1 MNYLRRI
8 NKRYL
13 IFLIWNVLMI
23 GAVRGLTFQHEPG
36 RGVSGNGNLGLL
48 VLAPS
53 LLTFLILCI
62 WTVYLSKWWLYDQ
75 RQQWGGKMHN
85 AVPVI
90 ALLVCVLSV
99 FLEIHIINDLRMQLN
114 GYTND
119 PNSAVYRFGWL
130 NQYTNTLFYNVPILL
145 FGLSF
150 SIGIGWVMERKLRSH
165 RRST

>member
-1 MNYLRRI
+1 MSLLKRI
-8 NKRYL
+8 NKPYF
-13 IFLIWNVLMI
+13 IFLIWNVLII

-62 WTVYLSKWWLYDQ
+62 WTTILSKWWLYDQ
-75 RQQWGGKMHN
+75 RQRWGGKVH
-85 AVPVI
+85 ACVPRV
-90 ALLVCVLSV
+90 ALLLCVLSV
-99 FLEIHIINDLRMQLN
+99 FLELGVINDLGIQLN

-119 PNSAVYRFGWL
+119 TYSAVYRFGWL
-130 NQYTNTLFYNVPILL
+130 NQYTNTLFYNIPILL

-150 SIGIGWVMERKLRSH
+150 SILIGWIMEWRLRSH
-165 RRST
+165 KSA

>member
-1 MNYLRRI
+1 MNYLKRI
-8 NKRYL
+8 NKPYL

-62 WTVYLSKWWLYDQ
+62 WTTNLSKWWLYDQ
-75 RQQWGGKMHN
+75 RQRWGGKIH
-85 AVPVI
+85 ACVPFA
-90 ALLVCVLSV
+90 ALLLCVLSV
-99 FLEIHIINDLRMQLN
+99 AWELHTINNLRLQLN
-114 GYTND
+114 GFTND
-119 PNSAVYRFGWL
+119 PDSAVYRFGWL

-150 SIGIGWVMERKLRSH
+150 SIFISWLMEWKLRSP
-165 RRST
+165 RST

>member
-1 MNYLRRI
+1 MSRLKRI
-8 NKRYL
+8 NKPYF

-53 LLTFLILCI
+53 LLTFPILCI
-62 WTVYLSKWWLYDQ
+62 WKTTLSKWWLYDQ
-75 RQQWGGKMHN
+75 RQRWGGKVHVC
-85 AVPVI
+85 VPLI
-90 ALLVCVLSV
+90 ALLLCVLSV
-99 FLEIHIINDLRMQLN
+99 FLELRIIDDLRMQLN
-114 GYTND
+114 GFTND

-150 SIGIGWVMERKLRSH
+150 SILIGWLMEWKLRN
-165 RRST
+165 RRSA

>member
-1 MNYLRRI
+1 MSRLKRI
-8 NKRYL
+8 KKPYF

-62 WTVYLSKWWLYDQ
+62 WTTNLSKWWLYDQ
-75 RQQWGGKMHN
+75 RQRWGGKIY
-85 AVPVI
+85 ACVPFA
-90 ALLVCVLSV
+90 ALLLCVLSV
-99 FLEIHIINDLRMQLN
+99 AWELHTINDLRLQLN
-114 GYTND
+114 GFTND
-119 PNSAVYRFGWL
+119 PDSAVYRFGWL

-150 SIGIGWVMERKLRSH
+150 SILTGWLMEWKLRSP
-165 RRST
+165 RST

>member
-1 MNYLRRI
+1 MSRLKRI
-8 NKRYL
+8 NKPYF

-62 WTVYLSKWWLYDQ
+62 WTTNLSKWWLYDQ
-75 RQQWGGKMHN
+75 RQRWGGKIY
-85 AVPVI
+85 ACVPFA
-90 ALLVCVLSV
+90 ALLLCVLSV
-99 FLEIHIINDLRMQLN
+99 AWELHTINDLHLQLN
-114 GYTND
+114 GFTND
-119 PNSAVYRFGWL
+119 PDSAVYRFGWL
-130 NQYTNTLFYNVPILL
+130 NQYINTLFYNVPILL

-150 SIGIGWVMERKLRSH
+150 SILTGWLMEWKLRSP
-165 RRST
+165 RST